1 MHCTMHFHR
10 QAVRIDRNACIPS
23 ARVSL
28 AARAGQTPD
37 SKQKRK
43 QDRL

>member
-1 MHCTMHFHR
+1 MHGITHFHT
-10 QAVRIDRNACIPS
+10 QAVRIYLNACMPG

-28 AARAGQTPD
+28 AARAGQTLN